1 MENILYPLKFT
12 PHFKEKVWG
21 GQRLRTLFNK
31 KFDSL
36 PNCGES
42 WELSS
47 VPGSVS
53 FVSNGFLEG
62 NNLTEIIEVY
72 MGDLVGEKVY
82 EKHGNSFPLLFK
94 LLDTTGDLSIQVH
107 PDDAV
112 ARTRHQSDGKT
123 EMWYVIHA
131 EKDAEII
138 AGFKKDVPK
147 EEYLFHLKNN
157 SLKELLNVYKVQPGD
172 VFYIPAG
179 QVHAIGAGVTLC
191 EIQQSSDVTY
201 RIYDWARKDTDGK
214 LRKLH
219 TEEALDVID
228 FAAKDNRV
236 DYEVIPDNAV
246 NLVQSKY
253 FTTRL
258 MQVIQPVELD
268 YYLVDSFVVYV
279 CIDGGC
285 RIQTQSGTEQLNKGE
300 TVLLP
305 ASINGV
311 KLLPDPTCKL
321 LETYIA

>member
-1 MENILYPLKFT
+1 MENVLYPLKFA

-21 GQRLRTLFNK
+21 GRRLRTLFDKN
-31 KFDSL
+31 FDPL
-36 PNCGES
+36 TNCGES

-47 VPGSVS
+47 VPGSISV
-53 FVSNGFLEG
+53 VSNGFLEG
-62 NNLTEIIEVY
+62 NDLNEVIEVY

-82 EKHGNSFPLLFK
+82 EKHGNKFPLLFK

-107 PDDAV
+107 PNDAV

-131 EKDAEII
+131 DKDAEII
-138 AGFKKDVPK
+138 AGFRKNVPK

-157 SLKELLNVYKVQPGD
+157 SLKEILNVYKVQPGD

-179 QVHAIGAGVTLC
+179 QVHAIGAGITLC
-191 EIQQSSDVTY
+191 EIQQSSDITY
-201 RIYDWARKDTDGK
+201 RIYDWARKDKNGK
-214 LRKLH
+214 FRKLH

-228 FAAKDNRV
+228 YAARDNRV
-236 DYEVIPDNAV
+236 EYAV
-246 NLVQSKY
+246 TPNGAENLVQSQY

-258 MQVIQPVELD
+258 MQIDQPVELD

-285 RIQTQSGTEQLNKGE
+285 KIETQAGTEQLTKGE
-300 TVLLP
+300 TILLP
-305 ASINGV
+305 ASINCV
-311 KLLPDPTCKL
+311 KLIPEPTCRL
-321 LETYIA
+321 LETYIT